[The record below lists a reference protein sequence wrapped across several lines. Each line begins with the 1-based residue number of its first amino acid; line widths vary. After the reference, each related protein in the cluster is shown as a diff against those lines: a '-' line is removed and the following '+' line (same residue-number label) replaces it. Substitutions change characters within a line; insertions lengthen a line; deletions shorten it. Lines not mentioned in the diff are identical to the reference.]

1 MVPEGHRAFKGVEGS
16 SLGISRVSGS
26 YSGSQELLM
35 VFHRYAPRGLR
46 GSRTVPV
53 GFKDVSEGLEGIYR
67 GVGRF
72 KEGSPGSQR
81 CFSGS

>member
-1 MVPEGHRAFKGVEGS
+1 MVPEGHRAFTGVAGS

-26 YSGSQELLM
+26 YSGSQELLR
-35 VFHRYAPRGLR
+35 VFHRHAPRGLR

-53 GFKDVSEGLEGIYR
+53 GFKDVSEGLRGIYR
-67 GVGRF
+67 GFEGF

-81 CFSGS
+81 RFSGP